1 MTGVSESD
9 LSTLQGQ
16 RLVEPRIP
24 LASPDASLDLSDDLE
39 NLFGLRV
46 QYHNH
51 PLIGFLNI
59 NSLRHKIVDLRVIVE
74 KFLPD
79 ILVIEET
86 KLNSEFK
93 MKTFLMNNYQ
103 TPMRRDRNEFGGGL
117 MQYVRKGVVC
127 SRVPLF
133 EVASLELI
141 CSELTVNK
149 KKWIIYSIYRPPE
162 PRDLDSFFS
171 ALSISLNS
179 ALDKYDNVILMGD
192 ININTFDKE
201 DGANQKLVNFC
212 DVFGLSNLVT
222 AKTCFTKTS
231 SSSIDVILTNRVRSF
246 QKTSVFETGL
256 SDYHGLVVT
265 VLKSHIPRLKP
276 KVIKYRN
283 YKNFDPV
290 KFIADVRRTNF
301 DALEDPEDCYNNL
314 TNNFRNLVDKHAP
327 LKTKFARGNSAPFV
341 TRELKKAIYTRTR
354 LKNKFNKF
362 PTNLNERNYKKQRN
376 KCVSL
381 RKKAI
386 KQHFKKATAGGLI
399 SNSDFWNL
407 VKPFLSNKGGL
418 VGDDISLVHNNQ
430 IVTDDSELTEIFNNH
445 YINIVEKTSGQK
457 PCNIS
462 DTVKYD
468 DDRLLVRLIL
478 EKYKDH
484 PSVLAIREGSDTS
497 NSFSFHEVQHH
508 EVWALLRSLDG
519 KKSTGEDQIPPKLV
533 HLAADELTAPLTFAI
548 NSCLQNQRFP
558 DKGKRAAVCPLDKG
572 EENRTAEK
580 NFRPVSVLNTF
591 SKIYEKVMKQQLV
604 VYLDTT
610 LSVFIGAYRK
620 AYGTQHVLIRLL
632 EDWKTKLDNNYIV
645 GALLMDLS
653 KAFDCIPHDL
663 LIAKLNAYGA
673 DENALVLIYSYLKRR
688 KQSVRINNTYSSFQT
703 ILSGV
708 PQGSVL
714 GPILFNV
721 YLNDL
726 FLFIKQATLYNY
738 ADDNTLAC
746 FSKTLPDLVRAL
758 EAEAGVALDWLK
770 ENYMIANPSKFH
782 ALLIKKDQTTT
793 SGERISIQ
801 GKTIKSEDSVKLL
814 GIQLDY
820 KLNFDPHISALCK
833 KAATQLNVLKRLRA
847 YIGFDARKVLV
858 QSFVYSNF
866 NYCPLVWHFCS
877 AKSMHKIEKVQ
888 ERALRFLHNDHASS
902 YNDLLLKSQ
911 RCTMHVHRLRA
922 ISIELFKTLN
932 GLNPS
937 FMKDIF
943 QVRSSNYSSRN
954 PNNLA
959 HYRPN
964 QVTFGTHSLKFLG
977 PQIWNCLPN
986 ELKSAESL
994 NTFKR
999 LIAQWDGPM
1008 CNCNACRFTVNN
1020 VQTV

>member
-1 MTGVSESD
+1 M
-9 LSTLQGQ
+9 
-16 RLVEPRIP
+16 
-24 LASPDASLDLSDDLE
+24 
-39 NLFGLRV
+39 
-46 QYHNH
+46 
-51 PLIGFLNI
+51 
-59 NSLRHKIVDLRVIVE
+59 
-74 KFLPD
+74 
-79 ILVIEET
+79 
-86 KLNSEFK
+86 
-93 MKTFLMNNYQ
+93 
-103 TPMRRDRNEFGGGL
+103 
-117 MQYVRKGVVC
+117 
-127 SRVPLF
+127 
-133 EVASLELI
+133 
-141 CSELTVNK
+141 
-149 KKWIIYSIYRPPE
+149 
-162 PRDLDSFFS
+162 
-171 ALSISLNS
+171 
-179 ALDKYDNVILMGD
+179 
-192 ININTFDKE
+192 
-201 DGANQKLVNFC
+201 
-212 DVFGLSNLVT
+212 
-222 AKTCFTKTS
+222 
-231 SSSIDVILTNRVRSF
+231 
-246 QKTSVFETGL
+246 
-256 SDYHGLVVT
+256 
-265 VLKSHIPRLKP
+265 
-276 KVIKYRN
+276 
-283 YKNFDPV
+283 
-290 KFIADVRRTNF
+290 
-301 DALEDPEDCYNNL
+301 
-314 TNNFRNLVDKHAP
+314 
-327 LKTKFARGNSAPFV
+327 
-341 TRELKKAIYTRTR
+341 
-354 LKNKFNKF
+354 
-362 PTNLNERNYKKQRN
+362 QRN

-591 SKIYEKVMKQQLV
+591 SKIYEKVKKQQLI

-610 LSVFIGAYRK
+610 LSVFIGAHRK

-663 LIAKLNAYGA
+663 LIAKLNAYGE

-770 ENYMIANPSKFH
+770 ENYMIANQSKFH

-801 GKTIKSEDSVKLL
+801 GKIIKSEDSVKLL
-814 GIQLDY
+814 GI
-820 KLNFDPHISALCK
+820 KL
-833 KAATQLNVLKRLRA
+833 
-847 YIGFDARKVLV
+847 
-858 QSFVYSNF
+858 
-866 NYCPLVWHFCS
+866 
-877 AKSMHKIEKVQ
+877 
-888 ERALRFLHNDHASS
+888 
-902 YNDLLLKSQ
+902 
-911 RCTMHVHRLRA
+911 
-922 ISIELFKTLN
+922 
-932 GLNPS
+932 
-937 FMKDIF
+937 
-943 QVRSSNYSSRN
+943 
-954 PNNLA
+954 
-959 HYRPN
+959 
-964 QVTFGTHSLKFLG
+964 
-977 PQIWNCLPN
+977 
-986 ELKSAESL
+986 
-994 NTFKR
+994 
-999 LIAQWDGPM
+999 
-1008 CNCNACRFTVNN
+1008 
-1020 VQTV
+1020 

>member
-1 MTGVSESD
+1 
-9 LSTLQGQ
+9 
-16 RLVEPRIP
+16 
-24 LASPDASLDLSDDLE
+24 
-39 NLFGLRV
+39 
-46 QYHNH
+46 
-51 PLIGFLNI
+51 
-59 NSLRHKIVDLRVIVE
+59 
-74 KFLPD
+74 
-79 ILVIEET
+79 
-86 KLNSEFK
+86 
-93 MKTFLMNNYQ
+93 
-103 TPMRRDRNEFGGGL
+103 
-117 MQYVRKGVVC
+117 
-127 SRVPLF
+127 
-133 EVASLELI
+133 
-141 CSELTVNK
+141 
-149 KKWIIYSIYRPPE
+149 
-162 PRDLDSFFS
+162 
-171 ALSISLNS
+171 
-179 ALDKYDNVILMGD
+179 MGD

-212 DVFGLSNLVT
+212 DVFGLSDLVT

-591 SKIYEKVMKQQLV
+591 SKIYEKVMKQQLI

-746 FSKTLPDLVRAL
+746 FSKTLPDLVRTL

-922 ISIELFKTLN
+922 ISIEIFKTLN

-964 QVTFGTHSLKFLG
+964 QVTFGIHSLKFLG

>member
-24 LASPDASLDLSDDLE
+24 LASPDAFLDLSGDLE

-59 NSLRHKIVDLRVIVE
+59 NSLRHKIVDLRIIVE

-127 SRVPLF
+127 SRVFLF

-212 DVFGLSNLVT
+212 DVFGLSDLVT

-484 PSVLAIREGSDTS
+484 PSVLTIREGSDTS

-591 SKIYEKVMKQQLV
+591 SKIYEKVMKQQLI

-746 FSKTLPDLVRAL
+746 FSKTLPDLVRTL

-847 YIGFDARKVLV
+847 YVGFDARKVLV

-922 ISIELFKTLN
+922 ISIEIFKTLN

-964 QVTFGTHSLKFLG
+964 QVTFGIHSLKFLG

>member
-24 LASPDASLDLSDDLE
+24 LASPDASLDLSGDLE

-59 NSLRHKIVDLRVIVE
+59 NSLRHKIVDLRIIVE

-93 MKTFLMNNYQ
+93 METFLMNNYQ

-127 SRVPLF
+127 SRVFLF

-212 DVFGLSNLVT
+212 DVFGLSDLVT

-519 KKSTGEDQIPPKLV
+519 KRSTGEDQIPPKLV

-591 SKIYEKVMKQQLV
+591 SKIYEKVMKQQLI

-746 FSKTLPDLVRAL
+746 FSKTLPDLVRTL

-847 YIGFDARKVLV
+847 YVGFDARKVLV

-922 ISIELFKTLN
+922 ISIEIFKTLN

-964 QVTFGTHSLKFLG
+964 QVTFGIHSLKFLG

>member
-1 MTGVSESD
+1 MNE
-9 LSTLQGQ
+9 
-16 RLVEPRIP
+16 
-24 LASPDASLDLSDDLE
+24 
-39 NLFGLRV
+39 
-46 QYHNH
+46 Y
-51 PLIGFLNI
+51 
-59 NSLRHKIVDLRVIVE
+59 
-74 KFLPD
+74 
-79 ILVIEET
+79 
-86 KLNSEFK
+86 NSEFK
-93 MKTFLMNNYQ
+93 NKEFLMNNYQ

-127 SRVPLF
+127 SRVPVF
-133 EVASLELI
+133 EVSSLELI

-162 PRDLDSFFS
+162 PRDIDSFFS

-192 ININTFDKE
+192 ININTLDKE
-201 DGANQKLVNFC
+201 DSAYQKLTNFC
-212 DVFGLSNLVT
+212 DVFGLANLVT
-222 AKTCFTKTS
+222 AKTCFTKNS

-256 SDYHGLVVT
+256 SDYHSLVVT
-265 VLKSHIPRLKP
+265 ILKSHIPRLKP

-290 KFIADVRRTNF
+290 KFLADVRRTNF
-301 DALEDPEDCYNNL
+301 DALEDPDDCYDNF
-314 TNNFRNLVDKHAP
+314 TNSFRNLVDKHAP
-327 LKTKFARGNSAPFV
+327 LKTKLARGNSAPFM

-354 LKNKFNKF
+354 LKNKLNKW
-362 PTNLNERNYKKQRN
+362 PTNQNEKNYKKQRN

-386 KQHFKKATAGGLI
+386 RQHFKDATAGGLI
-399 SNSDFWNL
+399 SNQDFWKL

-430 IVTDDSELTEIFNNH
+430 IVTDDYKLTEILNNH

-457 PCNIS
+457 PCNIA
-462 DTVKYD
+462 DTVETD
-468 DDRLLVRLIL
+468 DDRQLVRLIL
-478 EKYKDH
+478 DKYKDH
-484 PSVLAIREGSDTS
+484 PSVHAIREGSDIS

-508 EVWALLRSLDG
+508 EVLALLRSLDG

-548 NSCLQNQRFP
+548 NSCLQNHRFP
-558 DKGKRAAVCPLDKG
+558 DRGKRAAVCPLDKG
-572 EENRTAEK
+572 EVNRTVEK

-591 SKIYEKVMKQQLV
+591 SKIYEKIMKQQLV

-645 GALLMDLS
+645 GAVLMDLS

-663 LIAKLNAYGA
+663 LIAKLNAYGV

-688 KQSVRINNTYSSFQT
+688 EQSVRINNTYSSFQT

-721 YLNDL
+721 YINDL

-738 ADDNTLAC
+738 ADDNTLAY
-746 FSKTLPDLVRAL
+746 FSRTLPNLVRVL
-758 EAEAGVALDWLK
+758 EEEAGVALEWLK
-770 ENYMIANPSKFH
+770 ENHMIANPSKFH
-782 ALLIKKDQTTT
+782 ALLIKKDQTKT
-793 SGERISIQ
+793 SGEKISIQ
-801 GKTIKSEDSVKLL
+801 GKTIESEDSVKLL
-814 GIQLDY
+814 GVQLDY
-820 KLNFDPHISALCK
+820 KLNFDPHISELCR
-833 KAATQLNVLKRLRA
+833 KAATQLNVLKRLRS
-847 YIGFDARKVLV
+847 YIGFEERKVLV

-877 AKSMHKIEKVQ
+877 SKSTHKIEKIQ
-888 ERALRFLHNDHASS
+888 ERALRFLYNDHGSS

-911 RCTMHVHRLRA
+911 RCTMHVSRLRSLSLE
-922 ISIELFKTLN
+922 IFKTLHN
-932 GLNPS
+932 LNPS

-943 QVRSSNYSSRN
+943 QVRTSNYSSRN
-954 PNNLA
+954 PNNLI

-964 QVTFGTHSLKFLG
+964 QVTFGTNSLKSLG
-977 PQIWNCLPN
+977 PRIWNCLPE
-986 ELKSAESL
+986 ELKSVNSL
-994 NTFKR
+994 NIFKG
-999 LIAQWDGPM
+999 LITQWNGPT
-1008 CNCNACRFTVNN
+1008 CNCNACRFIVNI
-1020 VQTV
+1020 V

>member
-1 MTGVSESD
+1 M
-9 LSTLQGQ
+9 
-16 RLVEPRIP
+16 
-24 LASPDASLDLSDDLE
+24 
-39 NLFGLRV
+39 
-46 QYHNH
+46 
-51 PLIGFLNI
+51 
-59 NSLRHKIVDLRVIVE
+59 
-74 KFLPD
+74 
-79 ILVIEET
+79 
-86 KLNSEFK
+86 
-93 MKTFLMNNYQ
+93 
-103 TPMRRDRNEFGGGL
+103 
-117 MQYVRKGVVC
+117 
-127 SRVPLF
+127 
-133 EVASLELI
+133 
-141 CSELTVNK
+141 
-149 KKWIIYSIYRPPE
+149 
-162 PRDLDSFFS
+162 
-171 ALSISLNS
+171 
-179 ALDKYDNVILMGD
+179 
-192 ININTFDKE
+192 
-201 DGANQKLVNFC
+201 
-212 DVFGLSNLVT
+212 
-222 AKTCFTKTS
+222 
-231 SSSIDVILTNRVRSF
+231 
-246 QKTSVFETGL
+246 
-256 SDYHGLVVT
+256 
-265 VLKSHIPRLKP
+265 
-276 KVIKYRN
+276 
-283 YKNFDPV
+283 
-290 KFIADVRRTNF
+290 
-301 DALEDPEDCYNNL
+301 
-314 TNNFRNLVDKHAP
+314 
-327 LKTKFARGNSAPFV
+327 
-341 TRELKKAIYTRTR
+341 
-354 LKNKFNKF
+354 
-362 PTNLNERNYKKQRN
+362 
-376 KCVSL
+376 
-381 RKKAI
+381 
-386 KQHFKKATAGGLI
+386 
-399 SNSDFWNL
+399 
-407 VKPFLSNKGGL
+407 

-591 SKIYEKVMKQQLV
+591 SKIYEKVMKQQLI

-653 KAFDCIPHDL
+653 KAFDCIPQDL
-663 LIAKLNAYGA
+663 LIARLNAYGA

-758 EAEAGVALDWLK
+758 EAEAGIALDWLK

-801 GKTIKSEDSVKLL
+801 GKTIKSENSVKLL

-866 NYCPLVWHFCS
+866 NYCPMVWHFCS

-922 ISIELFKTLN
+922 ISIEIFKTLN

>member
-9 LSTLQGQ
+9 LSTLQGE
-16 RLVEPRIP
+16 RLVEPCIP
-24 LASPDASLDLSDDLE
+24 LASPDASLDLSGDLE

-59 NSLRHKIVDLRVIVE
+59 NSLRHKIVDLRIIVE

-212 DVFGLSNLVT
+212 DVFGLSDLVT

-256 SDYHGLVVT
+256 SNYHGLVVT

-314 TNNFRNLVDKHAP
+314 TNNFRNLVDKHAL

-508 EVWALLRSLDG
+508 EVWALLRSLDE

-591 SKIYEKVMKQQLV
+591 SKIYEKVVKQQLI

-632 EDWKTKLDNNYIV
+632 EDWKTKLDNDYIV

-782 ALLIKKDQTTT
+782 ALLIKKGQTTT

-801 GKTIKSEDSVKLL
+801 GKTIKSENSVKLL

-922 ISIELFKTLN
+922 ISIEIFKTLN
-932 GLNPS
+932 SLNPS